1 MTSLSEVAR
10 RTDSRNEV
18 EVREMDQARRR
29 EQIER
34 YKQGYQ
40 LLAETVSQIDNAGL
54 DIRPVGGGWSPREI
68 IHHLADAE
76 LVGAVRLRRL
86 LCEERP
92 PIQGY
97 DQEEFSHKLYY
108 DRPIASSLEVFR
120 TARQANAELLD
131 RLSEDE
137 WAREGTHSE
146 VGRYTLDDWL
156 SVYTGHLHTHVE
168 QIRQALGESASAE

>member
-1 MTSLSEVAR
+1 
-10 RTDSRNEV
+10 
-18 EVREMDQARRR
+18 MDQARRQALI
-29 EQIER
+29 EQ

-40 LLAETVSQIDNAGL
+40 VLMELVSQIDTARL
-54 DIRPVGGGWSPREI
+54 DVRPAGGGWSPREI

-76 LVGAVRLRRL
+76 LMGAVRLRRL
-86 LCEERP
+86 LSEERP

-120 TARQANAELLD
+120 TIRQANAELLD

-156 SVYTGHLHTHVE
+156 GVYTGHLHTHVE
-168 QIRQALGESASAE
+168 QIRQTLGDVASAE

>member
-1 MTSLSEVAR
+1 MEQAER
-10 RTDSRNEV
+10 RTL
-18 EVREMDQARRR
+18 
-29 EQIER
+29 IEH

-40 LLAETVSQIDNAGL
+40 ILAEVVSQINDDML
-54 DIRPVGGGWSPREI
+54 DAHHAGGGWSPREI

-76 LVGAVRLRRL
+76 LMGAVRLRRL
-86 LCEERP
+86 LSEDHP

-97 DQEEFSHKLYY
+97 DQEEFSHKLHY

-120 TARQANAELLD
+120 TTRQANGELLD

-146 VGRYTLDDWL
+146 TGRYTPEDWL
-156 SVYTGHLHTHVE
+156 RVYTGHLSAHVE
-168 QIRQALGESASAE
+168 QIRQTVGEVAKAE